1 MGLPAFDMINI
12 PGNEEKGLGCEC
24 YPVLFRR
31 NSPALAAALGNDS
44 VAWFIRPPARP
55 LPTWPTLGA
64 FIRAAP
70 HSKEGL

>member
-12 PGNEEKGLGCEC
+12 PGNEEKGVGCGC

-31 NSPALAAALGNDS
+31 DSPALAAALGNDS
-44 VAWFIRPPARP
+44 VRVVHPRAV
-55 LPTWPTLGA
+55 LPTSPTLSA

-70 HSKEGL
+70 RSKEGL